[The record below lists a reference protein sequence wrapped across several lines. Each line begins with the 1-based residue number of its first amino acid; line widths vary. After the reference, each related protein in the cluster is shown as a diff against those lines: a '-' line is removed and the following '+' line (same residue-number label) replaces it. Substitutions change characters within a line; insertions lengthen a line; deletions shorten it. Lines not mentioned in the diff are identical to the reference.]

1 MGSLPGVYRGIVTDT
16 RNLAGQGMVKVRFPW
31 LAGDF
36 SHEAPVAF
44 SCSCGWAIEV
54 DAIVA
59 VAFEHGDPNRPI
71 VLGQVAR

>member
-1 MGSLPGVYRGIVTDT
+1 
-16 RNLAGQGMVKVRFPW
+16 MVKVRFPW